1 MWADSKLAG
10 VVFLSLGVFLSVF
23 AFGQTQTTGRI
34 AGTVRD
40 TQGAVVAGAEGTVEN
55 FANADKRSGMSD
67 TRQLRSAVAATGQ
80 LSGKDSKWEASLP
93 QYSMASESV

>member
-1 MWADSKLAG
+1 MWADAKLAG

-40 TQGAVVAGAEGTVEN
+40 AQGAVLAGAEVVVEN
-55 FANADKRSGMSD
+55 RRHCRPALSD
-67 TRQLRSAVAATGQ
+67 LRYHRESLSAVAATRQ
-80 LSGKDSKWEASLP
+80 L
-93 QYSMASESV
+93 